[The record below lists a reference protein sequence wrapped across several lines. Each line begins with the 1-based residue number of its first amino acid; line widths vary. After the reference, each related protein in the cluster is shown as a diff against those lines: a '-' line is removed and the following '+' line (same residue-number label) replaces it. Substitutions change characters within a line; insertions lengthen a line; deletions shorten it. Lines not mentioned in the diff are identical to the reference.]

1 MGAAFASVMLL
12 TSVSACGVS
21 SEPEGETA
29 PIVIAADLEL
39 SGAAAQVGTAYE
51 RALRLKVE
59 QVNAGGGILDGR
71 QIELRIE
78 DNRSDATL
86 ALSNVSNFAEDPSV
100 TAVITGACS
109 ECAVAAAKAVET
121 AQLPT
126 VSLAPANDVTNPVTE
141 RRFMFKVG
149 PNPTDNAALIVAE
162 LRSVRSRKIGLLTTD
177 DMYGDGGKRAI
188 QNELRNEL
196 NAQMDLVADRQ
207 FKATDTDV
215 AQPVQQVVEE
225 DPDAIVVWALSEQ
238 AGKVAAEA
246 RAAGFTGDIFF
257 DSGAAG
263 DLFLSGPTAD
273 ATNGT
278 TMIFTQTMTVDDVI
292 ATTPGKTARKQWFR
306 DYTSRYGS
314 YFGPSSFAA
323 DAVQVIVSAIER
335 VGSADDPEA
344 IRSAIEFSQFDGL
357 SGPIRITPANHSGLM
372 PQALVSLVA
381 RTGRWRLKI

>member
-12 TSVSACGVS
+12 TSVSACDVS
-21 SEPEGETA
+21 TEPEGEA
-29 PIVIAADLEL
+29 ASIVIAADLEL
-39 SGAAAQVGTAYE
+39 SGAAAAVGTAYE
-51 RALRLKVE
+51 RALRLKIE
-59 QVNAGGGILDGR
+59 QINASGGVLGGR
-71 QIELRIE
+71 QLELRVE

-86 ALSNVSNFAEDPSV
+86 ALSNVSNFAEDPQV

-109 ECAVAAAKAVET
+109 ECAVAASKAIET
-121 AQLPT
+121 GQLPT
-126 VSLAPANDVTNPVTE
+126 ISLAPASDVTNPVAE

-149 PNPTDNAALIVAE
+149 PNATDNAALIVSE
-162 LRSVRSRKIGLLTTD
+162 LRRNRSRKIGLLTTD
-177 DMYGDGGKRAI
+177 DMYGNGGKRAI
-188 QNELRNEL
+188 ENELRNAL
-196 NAQMDLVADRQ
+196 NSRMDLVADRQ

-225 DPDAIVVWALSEQ
+225 EPDAIIVWALAEQ
-238 AGKVAAEA
+238 AGKVAADA
-246 RAAGFTGDIFF
+246 RAAGFEGDLFF
-257 DSGAAG
+257 DAGAAG
-263 DLFLSGPTAD
+263 DLFLTGPTAT

-323 DAVQVIVSAIER
+323 DAVQVVVNAIER
-335 VGSADDPEA
+335 VGTADDPEA
-344 IRSAIEFSQFDGL
+344 IRAAIEFSQFDGL